1 MGGYENSCSS
11 LSPRTSIQPTCTQN
25 PSSTHDKA
33 PWPLSHR
40 LFVDSAC
47 SPTCTS
53 LRRTSLRRAEQ
64 TCTIST
70 SFHFSVHT
78 EARQYT
84 SSPGTIFFR
93 MILPCQTSQN
103 LFMSLPHGR
112 DPSLLSLA
120 INSGKKQV
128 KRVGFLDNERE
139 KREERVGLSGLALF
153 PFLRV

>member
-25 PSSTHDKA
+25 PGSTHDKA
-33 PWPLSHR
+33 PWPLSHH

-53 LRRTSLRRAEQ
+53 PRRTSLRRADQ
-64 TCTIST
+64 TCTFST
-70 SFHFSVHT
+70 SFHFPVHT

-84 SSPGTIFFR
+84 SSRGTIFFR
-93 MILPCQTSQN
+93 R
-103 LFMSLPHGR
+103 MSLPHGR